1 MDWDKAI
8 KINRKALTR
17 IVAGIFA
24 LLGLVRGQ
32 TVERLPHALYVA
44 ATRLLRPA
52 ESALRRLIV
61 IAAHGLVVKP
71 SSPRSMPRG
80 LVIVGGG
87 SKRTAF
93 QLFDTRKRFVFEKFE
108 NPLFVTV
115 KTYSSFPNPLFNPR
129 FQRRP
134 EEPEGS
140 MKAAHLF
147 RRLAAV
153 AHALETIPRQAQR
166 LVRWKAKR
174 EKMQNPKFT
183 SPLRPGPPPGHSAK
197 PKAEIDHILKECHAL
212 AWDALRQ
219 DSS

>member
-17 IVAGIFA
+17 IVAEIFA

-93 QLFDTRKRFVFEKFE
+93 QLFDTRKRFDFEKFE

-140 MKAAHLF
+140 MKAAHLC